1 MLIEKKLLEKWIRL
15 RSPEDTGKL
24 AELMAGGYPELF
36 TRAFRDGKC
45 NDEVFKVMATYYN
58 EKAELIK
65 QYL

>member
-1 MLIEKKLLEKWIRL
+1 MLIEKKLLEKWTRL

-24 AELMAGGYPELF
+24 AELIEGGYPELF

-45 NDEVFKVMATYYN
+45 NDEVFKIMAEYY
-58 EKAELIK
+58 EKKADLIK